1 MTLTIC
7 SLPTFTKFYVLAE
20 HTRRKLIQYKY
31 SEATAVTSKLWNK
44 RCLPPLR
51 TVDMRALGVAN

>member
-7 SLPTFTKFYVLAE
+7 SLPTFTKFFVPAE

-31 SEATAVTSKLWNK
+31 IYDIAVPSKLWNK
-44 RCLPPLR
+44 RCLPLR